1 MKHTHSLRTLPL
13 LLATALA
20 AMPALADMDHA
31 AEARRQAARDATA
44 QRQAAADREN
54 AQRRAAA
61 EAQGRQAMQA
71 SKRKTLGAAAHG
83 KSDAEVDR
91 LHQEHVRAQQAKS
104 LAAAGKA
111 QEIQQKLSTGQGAA
125 AVRQVTGHSTQELM
139 NMSEEQLEALSRDL
153 ERKHAP

>member
-31 AEARRQAARDATA
+31 AEARRQAARDA
-44 QRQAAADREN
+44 AADREN

-61 EAQGRQAMQA
+61 EAQGRQAIQA

-91 LHQEHVRAQQAKS
+91 LHQEHVRGQQAKS